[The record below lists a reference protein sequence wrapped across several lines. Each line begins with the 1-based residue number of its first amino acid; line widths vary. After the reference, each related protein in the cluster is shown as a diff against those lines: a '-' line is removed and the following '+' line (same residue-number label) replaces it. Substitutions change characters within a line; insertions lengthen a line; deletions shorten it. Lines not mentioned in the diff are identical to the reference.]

1 MKKPYI
7 GITGFVTKEEVAEI
21 LKLMPHSSK
30 RLLMVGVL
38 ASWNTMYENKVSGRY
53 PSIKNISEIFIKHP
67 LTLNLIHYDTTNTD
81 TLCDQLISLT
91 VYGGKNLNGFQLNI
105 TWPPIDQLKE
115 YRSVYHN
122 NIIVLVIT
130 PQAFEDAR
138 RSPRLLLSRIKDY
151 KGLIDYV
158 LLDRSGG
165 CGISLDTIFMRE
177 YLHVLYAKDLGM
189 GFSIAGGLSEDTLYL
204 IEPLVK
210 EYPGLS
216 FDAEDKLR
224 NSYDDS
230 LNLDF
235 AKKYLCRALII
246 SNQVKQIQ

>member
-1 MKKPYI
+1 MRKPYI
-7 GITGFVTKEEVAEI
+7 GITGFVTKEEVTEI
-21 LKLMPHSSK
+21 LKLIPPSSK

-38 ASWNTMYENKVSGRY
+38 ASWGTMYENKESGRY

-67 LTLNLIHYDTTNTD
+67 LALNLIHYNTRNTD
-81 TLCDQLISLT
+81 TLCDQLVSLT
-91 VYGGKNLNGFQLNI
+91 AYGGKNLQGFQLNF
-105 TWPPIDQLKE
+105 TWPPIDQLKG
-115 YRSVYHN
+115 YRSIYKN
-122 NIIVLVIT
+122 NIIVMVIT

-138 RSPRLLLSRIKDY
+138 RSPRLLISRIKDY

-177 YLHVLYAKDLGM
+177 YLHVLHAKDLGM
-189 GFSIAGGLSEDTLYL
+189 RFSIAGGLSEDTLYL

-210 EYPGLS
+210 EFPGLS

-224 NSYDDS
+224 NSCDDS

-235 AKKYLCRALII
+235 AKNYIHRALKM
-246 SNQVKQIQ
+246 SGDAKQ